1 MGEET
6 QVGGVAGDARPDVK
20 ALRVQIDAA
29 IQACEKLSEVFKGR
43 EGGRELALVKTK
55 LQEAKMWGG
64 KVLEAWGSELP
75 PEFRDKAV

>member
-6 QVGGVAGDARPDVK
+6 QVAQDMRPTVK

-29 IQACEKLSEVFKGR
+29 IQETHRLFEMFNNK
-43 EGGRELALVKTK
+43 EGGRELAHVKTK
-55 LQEAKMWGG
+55 LQEAKMWAG
-64 KVLEAWGSELP
+64 KVLESWGSELP